1 MTRRVGE
8 PIGDAGVVLDV
19 ALDEEVICLMG
30 FVYYEEKMEPL
41 SATTA
46 NLFFSMY
53 GASTG

>member
-1 MTRRVGE
+1 LTRLVGE

-30 FVYYEEKMEPL
+30 FVYYEEKMKPL